1 MKTTETLANE
11 IKTVKHQIKVIAN
24 VAAEVGDLAF
34 NQDTQEGSAQL
45 YDASKLLDEANRKL
59 QDMLGHLVAELNYQ
73 NALSMA
79 KNEMEAGVKRL
90 NAIAQA
96 SETYGLM
103 DVLVIRMMN
112 ELK

>member
-11 IKTVKHQIKVIAN
+11 IKTVKRQIKIIAD
-24 VAAEVGDLAF
+24 ATAEVNDLAF

-45 YDASKLLDEANRKL
+45 YDASNLLDEASRKL
-59 QDMLGHLVAELNYQ
+59 KDTLGHLVAELNYQ

-96 SETYGLM
+96 SEMYGLM
-103 DVLVIRMMN
+103 DSLVIRMMH
-112 ELK
+112 ELE